1 MFTFFSI
8 NNFFKY
14 LITIFLLIILL
25 IIITNEPF
33 NWFRTE
39 ESEPIDS
46 SPAIIL
52 ARLSRATAELA
63 VLKSQNEELQS
74 LVQRFI
80 SKISEN
86 DPDFKES
93 LDENH
98 TQNANSHNIS
108 LDYQY
113 EFSRRKLSQDISE
126 LWNFIRFGGEPI
138 EETKIF
144 VKELTNSLLYD
155 LDVISQRDIKARKDR
170 LNKLSNY
177 LQLKIH
183 QLQNPKNCE
192 NARKLVCTL
201 NKGCGFGCQIHHV
214 AYCMVV
220 AIATNRTLILNS
232 QNWRYVNKV
241 TSLPSLWNLAFKSI
255 SETCVDDSGSP
266 RIRWSS
272 AINRLEY
279 QVIDLPILDS
289 LKPKKNFLPL
299 AIPDKIS
306 LELTTLHGAPFVWFI
321 GQILRYLMRPSE
333 EINDYIRVQKNKLN
347 FRKPIVGVHVRRTD
361 KINTEASFH
370 SLSEYMNHVEHY
382 YDRLDVFR
390 QRKNPLLPPS
400 ERLVYL
406 ATDDVTLWKKEIDP
420 FEKKGYKFIGDS
432 EISGTA
438 SMNRR
443 YSYDSLKNIILDIW
457 LLSESDFLVCTFS
470 SQVCRL
476 AYELMQS
483 IEPGTDRSADFS
495 SLDDIYYFGGQ
506 NSHSQIAI
514 LNHKAS
520 SISQISF
527 KIGDIIG
534 IAGNHWNG
542 FSKGSSRVTQ
552 QNGLYPSFKAKDK
565 IETAKFELFQD

>member
-155 LDVISQRDIKARKDR
+155 LG
-170 LNKLSNY
+170 L
-177 LQLKIH
+177 
-183 QLQNPKNCE
+183 
-192 NARKLVCTL
+192 
-201 NKGCGFGCQIHHV
+201 F
-214 AYCMVV
+214 
-220 AIATNRTLILNS
+220 
-232 QNWRYVNKV
+232 
-241 TSLPSLWNLAFKSI
+241 F
-255 SETCVDDSGSP
+255 
-266 RIRWSS
+266 
-272 AINRLEY
+272 
-279 QVIDLPILDS
+279 LD
-289 LKPKKNFLPL
+289 F
-299 AIPDKIS
+299 
-306 LELTTLHGAPFVWFI
+306 
-321 GQILRYLMRPSE
+321 
-333 EINDYIRVQKNKLN
+333 
-347 FRKPIVGVHVRRTD
+347 
-361 KINTEASFH
+361 
-370 SLSEYMNHVEHY
+370 
-382 YDRLDVFR
+382 
-390 QRKNPLLPPS
+390 
-400 ERLVYL
+400 
-406 ATDDVTLWKKEIDP
+406 
-420 FEKKGYKFIGDS
+420 
-432 EISGTA
+432 
-438 SMNRR
+438 
-443 YSYDSLKNIILDIW
+443 
-457 LLSESDFLVCTFS
+457 
-470 SQVCRL
+470 
-476 AYELMQS
+476 
-483 IEPGTDRSADFS
+483 
-495 SLDDIYYFGGQ
+495 
-506 NSHSQIAI
+506 
-514 LNHKAS
+514 
-520 SISQISF
+520 
-527 KIGDIIG
+527 
-534 IAGNHWNG
+534 
-542 FSKGSSRVTQ
+542 
-552 QNGLYPSFKAKDK
+552 
-565 IETAKFELFQD
+565 